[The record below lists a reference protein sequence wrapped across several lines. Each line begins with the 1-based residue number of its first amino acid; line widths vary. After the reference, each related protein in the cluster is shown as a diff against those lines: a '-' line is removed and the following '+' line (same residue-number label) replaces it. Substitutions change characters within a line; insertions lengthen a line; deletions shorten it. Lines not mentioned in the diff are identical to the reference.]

1 MLWEY
6 RERAHNLLSHVCL
19 GARLLCLCLKFVIAE
34 IRTAIHIERLLEKS
48 HHSPARTGQASKL
61 SGVTLYSLTSKVGP
75 T

>member
-6 RERAHNLLSHVCL
+6 TERAHNLLSHVCL

-34 IRTAIHIERLLEKS
+34 IGTTVHTEMLLEKC
-48 HHSPARTGQASKL
+48 HHSPARIGQASKL
-61 SGVTLYSLTSKVGP
+61 SGVILYSLTSKVGP